1 MSQITLRRTI
11 FRLDPLQIAI
21 ILLALVAAFIHL
33 DRAIMTSLPAG
44 HFVGHPGAHL
54 PGNRPPGRFTGHF
67 QGPPPGPSILTLIP
81 LQVLFYLNFVG
92 FIILAAALY
101 LPLLRRFQ
109 RIIRWTLIGYTLLTI
124 LAWVWIAHA
133 QFNMLSY
140 ISEPVEVLLVI
151 LLLIDDQRARLAKS
165 RPAS

>member
-11 FRLDPLQIAI
+11 FRLGPLQIAI
-21 ILLALVAAFIHL
+21 ILLAVVAALIHL

-44 HFVGHPGAHL
+44 HFAGAPGGHP
-54 PGNRPPGRFTGHF
+54 PGSRYPGHFTGHF
-67 QGPPPGPSILTLIP
+67 QGPPPGPSILTVIP

-92 FIILAAALY
+92 FITLTVALY

-140 ISEPVEVLLVI
+140 ISEPVEVALII
-151 LLLIDDQRARLAKS
+151 LLLIEDQRARLAKG

>member
-11 FRLDPLQIAI
+11 FRLGPLQIAI
-21 ILLALVAAFIHL
+21 ILLALVAAAIHL
-33 DRAIMTSLPAG
+33 DRAIMMSLPAG
-44 HFVGHPGAHL
+44 HFAGPPGGHF
-54 PGNRPPGRFTGHF
+54 PGNRPGGRFPGHF

-92 FIILAAALY
+92 FIVLAAALY

-133 QFNMLSY
+133 QFNTLSY
-140 ISEPVEVLLVI
+140 ISEPVEVLLII